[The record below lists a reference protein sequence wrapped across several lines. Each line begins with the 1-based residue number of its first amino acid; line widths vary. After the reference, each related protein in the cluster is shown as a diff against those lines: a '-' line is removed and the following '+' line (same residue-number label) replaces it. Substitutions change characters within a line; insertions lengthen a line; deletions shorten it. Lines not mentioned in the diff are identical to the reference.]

1 MAMQCNVQ
9 YNTINTIPGEA
20 EGVEAP
26 RRPRGLGAGGGQA
39 AAGRRGAGQEEVHRD
54 PAAAP
59 HPGHVPG
66 PYIIKHEESIVL

>member
-1 MAMQCNVQ
+1 MTM
-9 YNTINTIPGEA
+9 YNAINTIPGEA

-26 RRPRGLGAGGGQA
+26 RRPRVLGAGGGQA
-39 AAGRRGAGQEEVHRD
+39 AAGGRGAGQEEVHRD

-66 PYIIKHEESIVL
+66 PYIIIHEISVVL